1 MAEKTQEESAA
12 KSGGFLQRLFGS
24 PLLAGSLVILL
35 LAIIIAA
42 AVFGGYRA
50 GLNDRNDV
58 VATTQAN
65 ELRLQYQLAVED
77 LAAARYLFA
86 INRLEYILSVE
97 PDFADAESLLVQARS
112 QAQDAAV
119 PPTAAP
125 TPTLMADDVTP
136 EELFAGVEAVYA
148 AGNWHATVQQVTA
161 LRVTFPEFMRVR
173 VDGILFVALRSR
185 GIERI
190 DNDELELGIFDLEQA
205 EQIGPLD
212 VEAQQYQQ
220 WASLYINGTA
230 FWGFNWPRAIEAFET
245 LYLLGPFF
253 KDTMPRLSA
262 AHVAYGDELAL
273 AGDPCNAALEYAA
286 ALSVIASDT
295 VEEKRAE
302 AESVCTELTPTP
314 GGEATSDPK
323 ATPDPEATPAEG
335 ELALTPEAST
345 PDLEEA
351 TATPT
356 G

>member
-1 MAEKTQEESAA
+1 MVEENPEDIETE
-12 KSGGFLQRLFGS
+12 SGGFLQRLFGS
-24 PLLAGSLVILL
+24 PLLAGSLVILFL
-35 LAIIIAA
+35 IMIIVF

-58 VATTQAN
+58 VATTEAN
-65 ELRLQYQLAVED
+65 EMRLQYQLAVED

-86 INRLEYILSVE
+86 IDRLEYILSVE
-97 PDFADAESLLVQARS
+97 SDFADAANMLVQARN

-136 EELFAGVEAVYA
+136 EEMFAGVEVVYT
-148 AGNWHATVQQVTA
+148 AGDWHATVQQVTA
-161 LRVTFPEFMRVR
+161 LRATFPEFMRVR

-220 WASLYINGTA
+220 WAWLYINGTA
-230 FWGFNWPRAIEAFET
+230 YWGFNWPRAIEAFET

-253 KDTMPRLSA
+253 KDTTPRLSA

-273 AGDPCNAALEYAA
+273 AGDLCNAALEYAA
-286 ALSVIASDT
+286 AMTVIASDT

-302 AESVCTELTPTP
+302 ADTGCTELTQTP
-314 GGEATSDPK
+314 GGEATLDPN

-335 ELALTPEAST
+335 ELALTPQAST

-351 TATPT
+351 NATPT

>member
-1 MAEKTQEESAA
+1 MTEKTQEESAA
-12 KSGGFLQRLFGS
+12 EAGGLLQRLFGS

-35 LAIIIAA
+35 LVIIIAL

-50 GLNDRNDV
+50 GLNDRKDV

-86 INRLEYILSVE
+86 IDRLEYILSVE
-97 PDFADAESLLVQARS
+97 LDFADAANMLVQARS
-112 QAQDAAV
+112 QAQAAVV

-125 TPTLMADDVTP
+125 TATLMADDVTP

-148 AGNWHATVQQVTA
+148 AGDWPATVQQVTA
-161 LRVTFPEFMRVR
+161 LRATFPEFMRVR

-190 DNDELELGIFDLEQA
+190 DNDELELGIFDIEQA

-212 VEAQQYQQ
+212 GEAQQYHQ
-220 WASLYINGTA
+220 WASLYINGSA
-230 FWGFNWPRAIEAFET
+230 FWGFNWPRAIESFET

-295 VEEKRAE
+295 VEEKQAE
-302 AESVCTELTPTP
+302 AETVCTELTPTP
-314 GGEATSDPK
+314 GGEATPDPD
-323 ATPDPEATPAEG
+323 ATPGEG
-335 ELALTPEAST
+335 QLALTPEVST
-345 PDLEEA
+345 PDSEEA